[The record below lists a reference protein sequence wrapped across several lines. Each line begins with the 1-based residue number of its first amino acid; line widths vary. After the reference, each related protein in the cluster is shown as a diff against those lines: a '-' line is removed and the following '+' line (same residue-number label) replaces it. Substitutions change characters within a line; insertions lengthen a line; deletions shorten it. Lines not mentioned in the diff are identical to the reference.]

1 MDADIS
7 IPIQMCDPPE
17 GGAVEERISP
27 ERPEPHPMS
36 RIREGEGRASRER
49 ARWVML
55 DWMLRMREEVVYLRA
70 SRSE

>member
-1 MDADIS
+1 MS

-17 GGAVEERISP
+17 GGGVEDRISP

-36 RIREGEGRASRER
+36 RIREGEGRARRLR
-49 ARWVML
+49 ARCVME
-55 DWMLRMREEVVYLRA
+55 DWMARIREEVVYLRA

>member
-1 MDADIS
+1 
-7 IPIQMCDPPE
+7 
-17 GGAVEERISP
+17 VEERISP